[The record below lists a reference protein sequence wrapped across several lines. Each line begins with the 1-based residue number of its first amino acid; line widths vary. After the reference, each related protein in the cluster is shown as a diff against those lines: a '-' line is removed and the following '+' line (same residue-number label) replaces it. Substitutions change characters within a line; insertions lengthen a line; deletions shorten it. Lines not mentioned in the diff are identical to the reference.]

1 MVRLV
6 PLTKLLII
14 WGDRLTWTGSWGKIG
29 SGDTTV
35 PDGGGRSACE
45 SSLSSLQNCNHRLK
59 PTSLLGL
66 LGDHRGGR
74 VAPNNGCFC
83 RLPAYFG
90 YQGLRDRVGLISSLH
105 LNVMEQLIPDTPFP
119 STPTGRLL
127 SL

>member
-66 LGDHRGGR
+66 LGDHRGAG
-74 VAPNNGCFC
+74 
-83 RLPAYFG
+83 LPQIMAVFVDFPPT
-90 YQGLRDRVGLISSLH
+90 LATRDSEIELV
-105 LNVMEQLIPDTPFP
+105 
-119 STPTGRLL
+119 
-127 SL
+127 